1 MRTVFSLVVIG
12 WLGVC
17 AATLA
22 AGAAARLGTS
32 PGAQELLQDELPSGG
47 SPPALTYPY
56 FPDRLHTFVFRN
68 WELVD
73 PAKMAAV
80 VGASPDQIVSIGD
93 ALGLPPPREHSEPFR
108 QRSYLTVLRRN
119 WHLLPYQQLL
129 QLLDKKPAELA
140 EILREDDFLFIKLG
154 QLKPACEPLRWEAPN
169 DEALRRSAEIQQEL
183 RETLGE
189 DWTNPGVPR
198 FDFLRKW
205 AVPTSPD
212 VGDLATP
219 DGDSTDD
226 EGRFATRFIYS
237 YVALFGDPLLDERL
251 DPFPDGLLAELARVG
266 VNGVWLHVV
275 LRDLAPGGPTFPEFG
290 RDHEKRLANLRR
302 LALRARRYGIG
313 IYLYQNEPRAMPS
326 HFFRPQPELA
336 GVTEGDFTALCT
348 STPEVRQWLR
358 NALAHVFREVPELAG
373 VFTITASENLT
384 NCASHGQQHACP
396 RCRLRTEAEI
406 IAEVNAAIREGVQS
420 SQPQARV
427 IAWDWGWNRHG
438 DATAHIDLLPKG
450 IELMSVSEW
459 NLPLDRGG
467 VRSQIGEYSLSA
479 VGPGPRALRH
489 WQQAQA
495 RGLGAFAKVQFNNSW
510 ELAAVPYLP
519 VLDLV
524 AQHCRKL
531 ATAGVDGLMLSWSLG
546 GYPSLNL
553 EVAQRFN
560 LQPQSDVDQVL
571 TELALRHYGIEGG
584 PLARAA
590 WRELSAAFQQYPYDG
605 SLVYHGPQLLGP
617 SNPLYLAPTGYRA
630 TMTGFPY
637 DDLAAW
643 RGIYPA
649 PVFLAQFERVAGG
662 WGHGVDLLR
671 QAVAAAPVE
680 LHQDAQADLRVAE
693 AAECHFKSVVNQ
705 TRFVLLRDQWRDLN
719 LPAQQHESLRRQL
732 REVVTAELELA
743 TRLWR
748 LTQQDSRIGFEAS
761 NQYLYVPLD
770 LAEKV
775 VNCRWVLRQLAE

>member
-1 MRTVFSLVVIG
+1 MRILFTWAVGPWLSACWALLAASAAMN
-12 WLGVC
+12 LGV
-17 AATLA
+17 AVGLE
-22 AGAAARLGTS
+22 
-32 PGAQELLQDELPSGG
+32 PGLQDELPKGA
-47 SPPALTYPY
+47 SPAALAYPY

-68 WELVD
+68 WELIE
-73 PAKMAAV
+73 PAKMAEV
-80 VGASPDQIVSIGD
+80 VGASPEQILAVGA
-93 ALGLPPPREHSEPFR
+93 ALGLPPPGEQSEEFR
-108 QRSYLTVLRRN
+108 QRSYLTVIRRN
-119 WHLLPYQQLL
+119 WHLLPYEQLL
-129 QLLDKKPAELA
+129 QLLDKTPAELA

-169 DEALRRSAEIQQEL
+169 AEALRRSAEIQQEL

-189 DWTNPGVPR
+189 DWMQPGVPR
-198 FDFLRKW
+198 FDFLRQW
-205 AVPTSPD
+205 AVPPPAD
-212 VGDLATP
+212 VGDLETP
-219 DGDSTDD
+219 AADSTHVH
-226 EGRFATRFIYS
+226 GRFATRFIYS

-251 DPFPDGLLAELARVG
+251 DPFPEGLLAELARVG

-275 LRDLAPGGPTFPEFG
+275 LRDLAPGGAAFPEFG
-290 RDHEKRLANLRR
+290 RQHEKRLANQRR

-313 IYLYQNEPRAMPS
+313 IYLYQNEPRAMPTQ
-326 HFFRPQPELA
+326 FFRQRPELA
-336 GVTEGDFTALCT
+336 GVAEGDFTALCT
-348 STPEVRQWLR
+348 SSPEVRQWLTDS
-358 NALAHVFREVPELAG
+358 LAYVFREVPELAG

-384 NCASHGQQHACP
+384 HCASHGQQHACP

-406 IAEVNAAIREGVQS
+406 VAEVNAAIREGVQS

-438 DATAHIDLLPKG
+438 DATAHIDLLPQG

-459 NLPLDRGG
+459 NLPLERGG
-467 VRSQIGEYSLSA
+467 VRSLVGEYSLSA

-489 WQQAQA
+489 WQQAKA
-495 RGLGAFAKVQFNNSW
+495 RGLGAFAKVQLNNSW

-524 AQHCRKL
+524 AEHCRNL
-531 ATAGVDGLMLSWSLG
+531 ASAGVDGLMLSWSLG

-560 LQPQSDVDQVL
+560 LQPQADVEQVL
-571 TELALRHYGIEGG
+571 TELARQHYGVASG
-584 PLARAA
+584 PWARAA

-617 SNPLYLAPTGYRA
+617 SNPLYLEPTGYRA

-637 DDLAAW
+637 DDLATW
-643 RGIYPA
+643 RGIYPV
-649 PVFLAQFERVAGG
+649 PVFLAQFERVAEG
-662 WGHGVDLLR
+662 WARGVDLLR
-671 QAVAAAPVE
+671 QAAAAAPLE
-680 LHQDAQADLRVAE
+680 LQQAARADLRVAE

-705 TRFVLLRDQWRDLN
+705 TRFVQLRDQWRDPQ
-719 LPAQQHESLRRQL
+719 LPADQRNSLRRIL

-748 LTQQDSRIGFEAS
+748 ITHQDSRIGFEAS
-761 NQYLYVPLD
+761 NQYLYVPTD
-770 LAEKV
+770 LAEKI